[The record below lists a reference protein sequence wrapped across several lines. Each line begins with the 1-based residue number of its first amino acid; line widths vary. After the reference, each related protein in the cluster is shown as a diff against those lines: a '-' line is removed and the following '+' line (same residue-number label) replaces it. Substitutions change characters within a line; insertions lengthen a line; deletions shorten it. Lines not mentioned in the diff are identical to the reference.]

1 MRYIIDI
8 RGEKNKMGKKRR
20 GSNLTK
26 RDIKE
31 MLIGKFGPFC
41 WGCGLDASKI
51 PHKTKSLTVDHIT
64 PEKDGGSMI
73 LGNAAILCPTCNS
86 KKGWM
91 LTLSGLKEKNIKDGV
106 CKRGDLV
113 VNTKYA
119 IDWSTRAR
127 ARSLGNRASAFLT
140 VMNADG
146 TIAENSPPPPPW
158 WKEFDPDPQD
168 TEMK

>member
-1 MRYIIDI
+1 
-8 RGEKNKMGKKRR
+8 MGKKR

-26 RDIKE
+26 SDIKE

-73 LGNAAILCPTCNS
+73 LGNAAILCPACNS
-86 KKGWM
+86 KKGWI
-91 LTLSGLKEKNIKDGV
+91 LTLAGLKHKNIRDGV
-106 CKRGDLV
+106 CEKGALV
-113 VNTKYA
+113 VDTKYA

-127 ARSLGNRASAFLT
+127 ARSLGIRVNAT
-140 VMNADG
+140 VQVMNADG
-146 TIAENSPPPPPW
+146 TISKNNPPPLPGGRNLIQIRRIQ
-158 WKEFDPDPQD
+158 K
-168 TEMK
+168 